1 MYENL
6 LPLGSVVLLKDAES
20 LVMII
25 SRLVAT
31 NESDSI
37 FDYSACLYPE
47 GIVDMNS
54 LVFFNRGDI
63 ERVYFIGFQD
73 PEELELQE
81 RFSQLGELYV
91 NENGEIVERKP
102 EEAAGSEPDPE
113 PPAVDP
119 DVVET
124 AVFADVDE

>member
-102 EEAAGSEPDPE
+102 EEATEPDAESE

>member
-73 PEELELQE
+73 SEELELQE

-102 EEAAGSEPDPE
+102 EGAAEPEPDPE

>member
-47 GIVDMNS
+47 CIVDLNS

-91 NENGEIVERKP
+91 KENGEIVERKS
-102 EEAAGSEPDPE
+102 EGAAEPEPDPE